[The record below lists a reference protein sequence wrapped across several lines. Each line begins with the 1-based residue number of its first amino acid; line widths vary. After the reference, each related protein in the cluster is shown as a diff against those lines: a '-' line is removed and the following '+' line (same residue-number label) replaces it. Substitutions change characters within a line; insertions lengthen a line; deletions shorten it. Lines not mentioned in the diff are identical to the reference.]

1 MENERGEIRLTRKEL
16 YDEIWKSSVAGV
28 SRKYGL
34 NYAKL
39 IKACKDA
46 CIPYPSSGYWTKYNM
61 GKDVSAEVIPL
72 TGDENALVDLDGA
85 PAEEKSKK
93 KETKLPISGKE
104 NPQPD
109 VPVIV
114 TETKPEEPVWTSAM
128 ENAAQKKKI
137 TIIPDTWHL
146 DFLDNDE
153 KQRVLETVCALEI
166 SGNTRLHKALTQ
178 YKKRIEEYSDRQRT
192 ERNRRYP
199 SMYYKPEEEPKFF
212 NEMSQEGKKRAC
224 RILDALFKAVEKLGG
239 SVNDDLSMRIRTDIV
254 QIKIAEGKDKIKHE
268 LTKLE
273 ARDLLIYQDKV
284 KQHSWAS
291 KPKIPQYDH
300 VYNGKLRIIFGEKNY
315 IRDSKEEKLEDRL
328 GYILIKLYEKS
339 EENRLERERRE
350 EIQRRR
356 EEEERRKEELRKRTE
371 MEKKMTIELENKAE
385 DYRVACDI
393 RAYINALLIQGNE
406 EITPEW
412 IEWAKKKA
420 DWFDP
425 IIAYEDEYL
434 GKREHG
440 KSKEEKDLN
449 KSQMR
454 RSSYWGI

>member
-72 TGDENALVDLDGA
+72 TGDENALVCLNGA

-104 NPQPD
+104 PPQPD

-153 KQRVLETVCALEI
+153 KQRVLETACALEI

-268 LTKLE
+268 LTKME
-273 ARDLLIYQDKV
+273 ARDLLIYQAL
-284 KQHSWAS
+284 WS
-291 KPKIPQYDH
+291 KLS
-300 VYNGKLRIIFGEKNY
+300 NL
-315 IRDSKEEKLEDRL
+315 
-328 GYILIKLYEKS
+328 
-339 EENRLERERRE
+339 
-350 EIQRRR
+350 
-356 EEEERRKEELRKRTE
+356 
-371 MEKKMTIELENKAE
+371 
-385 DYRVACDI
+385 
-393 RAYINALLIQGNE
+393 
-406 EITPEW
+406 
-412 IEWAKKKA
+412 
-420 DWFDP
+420 
-425 IIAYEDEYL
+425 
-434 GKREHG
+434 
-440 KSKEEKDLN
+440 
-449 KSQMR
+449 
-454 RSSYWGI
+454 SSDF